1 MFILGLII
9 GAVVGFGIGCL
20 VGANNKKTVDASVA
34 KAEQAALDK
43 VAPKS

>member
-1 MFILGLII
+1 MFILGLVI
-9 GAVVGFGIGCL
+9 GAVFGLGIGL
-20 VGANNKKTVDASVA
+20 LIGANNKKTVDAEVA